1 MDAGVMMAS
10 SSDFPVTIP
19 FDPLIGIQRG
29 ITRSEAGPEPIS
41 GPEEVLWPEE
51 QVSLEQMIES
61 FTYNGAY
68 ANFEENKTGSLE
80 AGKQADLTILNKN
93 LFEVPIKEISQVKVL
108 ATLVDGE
115 FAYHEECF
123 NA

>member
-1 MDAGVMMAS
+1 MMAS

-29 ITRSEAGPEPIS
+29 ITRSEKGREPKS
-41 GPEEVLWPEE
+41 GPEEALWPEE
-51 QVSLEQMIES
+51 RVTLEQMIES

-68 ANFEENKTGSLE
+68 ANFEEKQTGSLA
-80 AGKQADLTILNKN
+80 AGKQADLTILDRN
-93 LFEVPIKEISQVKVL
+93 LFEIPIEEIDEVKVL

-115 FAYHEECF
+115 FAYREASF
-123 NA
+123 SA